1 MTETPRYHQLSTVT
15 CQLSYNCQL
24 QRPEGEEEDLLLTSS
39 SSRWRRVREASAGS
53 LSLTRWCSDLVT
65 WNEDDFYDKDEEE
78 YYNSRDEV
86 NDFLLNDLNEQ
97 EQERLNK

>member
-1 MTETPRYHQLSTVT
+1 MSTVT

-24 QRPEGEEEDLLLTSS
+24 QRREGEEDILLTST
-39 SSRWRRVREASAGS
+39 SSRWRRGYSSAGS